1 MRVIR
6 NHKYDFRPNLHA
18 TEFDYHLM
26 HPSLNGKNLLD
37 QIQDFLF
44 YTNCYCPSTELVSK
58 NLQKLSFI
66 SLINR
71 LLKESL
77 EIWLVVV
84 F

>member
-44 YTNCYCPSTELVSK
+44 YTNM
-58 NLQKLSFI
+58 
-66 SLINR
+66 
-71 LLKESL
+71 LLTQYWASQYKFAK
-77 EIWLVVV
+77 VVCHFFNQSV
-84 F
+84 T